1 MTSMIKTALT
11 RIVREEKGAEA
22 LEKLLIV
29 AAVALPLAGL
39 LIYFSGALRGWVTEN
54 WETVQGNDDNDI
66 NSNPF

>member
-1 MTSMIKTALT
+1 MSMIKSAVT

-39 LIYFSGALRGWVTEN
+39 LIFFSGALREWVTGN
-54 WETVQGNDDNDI
+54 WETVQGNRDENDP
-66 NSNPF
+66 SVNPF